1 MTDLLRT
8 YERGVLRVT
17 LNRPE
22 KRNTLARSTLR
33 ELRVV
38 FEAHAQQEDLRL
50 AILTGAGSVAFCAGA
65 DLADL
70 AEIETPEQA
79 EGYAR
84 EGMAALD
91 AVRAFP
97 VPTIAALNGVT
108 LAEGAELA
116 AACDMRVA
124 AHDARIGFVHANAQ
138 RLPGFGGAADLALLI
153 GLGPAIEL
161 LATARRLAP
170 AEAQALGFVNLV
182 AAPENDFLEEVER
195 LAAPMRE
202 HQPHVLRSLKALALS
217 ERLGASAAERREREI
232 AEFVAAWTHPAHLA
246 MLDQLRADLG

>member
-1 MTDLLRT
+1 MSDLLRT

-22 KRNTLARSTLR
+22 KRNMLTRATLR
-33 ELRVV
+33 ELRIV
-38 FEAHAQQEDLRL
+38 FEAHALQEDLRF
-50 AILTGAGSVAFCAGA
+50 AVLTGAGNVAFCAGA
-65 DLADL
+65 EVADL
-70 AEIETPEQA
+70 VEIDTPEQA
-79 EGYAR
+79 EAFAR

-124 AHDARIGFVHANAQ
+124 AHDARIGFVHANSH
-138 RLPGFGGAADLALLI
+138 RLPGLGGAADLFRLV
-153 GLGPAIEL
+153 GLGPATEL

-170 AEAQALGFVNLV
+170 PEAHALGLVNHVAAAEA
-182 AAPENDFLEEVER
+182 DFLEEVER

-202 HQPHVLRSLKALALS
+202 HPPHVLRSLKALILG
-217 ERLGASAAERREREI
+217 ERLGASAVERREREI
-232 AEFVAAWTHPAHLA
+232 AEFVAAWTHPVHRVL
-246 MLDQLRADLG
+246 LDQLRADLA

>member
-22 KRNTLARSTLR
+22 RRNMLTRATLR

-38 FEAHAQQEDLRL
+38 FEAHALQEDLRL
-50 AILTGAGSVAFCAGA
+50 AIVTGAGSVAFCAGV
-65 DLADL
+65 DL
-70 AEIETPEQA
+70 AELTGIETPDVA
-79 EGYAR
+79 EAFAR
-84 EGMAALD
+84 EGMTALD

-124 AHDARIGFVHANAQ
+124 AHDARIGFVHAAAQ
-138 RLPGFGGAADLALLI
+138 RLPGLGGAADLARLV
-153 GLGPAIEL
+153 GSGSAMEL

-170 AEAQALGFVNLV
+170 AEAHALGFVNFV
-182 AAPENDFLEEVER
+182 AAPESDFSEEVER
-195 LAAPMRE
+195 FAAPMRE
-202 HQPHVLRSLKALALS
+202 HPPHVLRSLKALAL
-217 ERLGASAAERREREI
+217 EGRFGLTAMERRAREI

-246 MLDQLRADLG
+246 MLGQLRADLT